1 MVSDLDKENVISL
14 KAVVLKWGAA
24 AVSGEILAA
33 VIGQARELVTAGG
46 WSPPDAAQ
54 YFTAHLPRRWS
65 PKCQE
70 C

>member
-1 MVSDLDKENVISL
+1 MVSDLDKEKVISL
-14 KAVVLKWGAA
+14 KAVVLKRGTA
-24 AVSGEILAA
+24 AVSEETLAA
-33 VIGQARELVTAGG
+33 VIGWARELVAAGG
-46 WSPPDAAQ
+46 WSPPDGAQ